1 MVHLYISVDPHSR
14 LRVPNW
20 IRLYGDLRNDFILGD
35 GRERALPH
43 APMKL
48 VKRLRLLKFFTS
60 DYLLR
65 GDKQI
70 GEVGEGARNETHNI
84 SNQGEQRFILSL
96 VKMCRC
102 MATHGFYSTAK
113 GIK

>member
-1 MVHLYISVDPHSR
+1 M
-14 LRVPNW
+14 
-20 IRLYGDLRNDFILGD
+20 
-35 GRERALPH
+35 E
-43 APMKL
+43 L

-84 SNQGEQRFILSL
+84 SNQGEQCFILSL

-102 MATHGFYSTAK
+102 IADHGFYSTAK